1 MIRKK
6 GLFDDRTGG
15 GRGRKSPLEK
25 GPPMRNAMDWI
36 AVIQVFGEDTVDITS
51 SSNEQ
56 HNYHPP
62 PPPE

>member
-15 GRGRKSPLEK
+15 PRGRKFPLEK

-36 AVIQVFGEDTVDITS
+36 VVIQVFGEDTVDITS

-56 HNYHPP
+56 HNYYPP
-62 PPPE
+62 P